1 VAVSATAESMVRF
14 ALVVSEPVAVS
25 ATAELMVRV
34 ASVVSEPV
42 AVSAT
47 SFWYV
52 LAPDPLIAE
61 NGAVENGSKPNTLLP
76 YMSCA
81 VVRFET
87 CDVVRTSGIVMGIS
101 SKGTFS
107 CRFTH
112 PCPMYQ
118 RHVPGSVGFGVRI
131 CHAPDAHMTSWFS
144 GTSVGGEGAGCQ
156 PSVPSVSVL
165 GIDPFFVQYCMV

>member
-14 ALVVSEPVAVS
+14 ALVVSVPVAVS
-25 ATAELMVRV
+25 ATAELIVRIASV
-34 ASVVSEPV
+34 ASVPV

-87 CDVVRTSGIVMGIS
+87 WDVVRTSGIVMGIS
-101 SKGTFS
+101 SEGDVCQALSTQVLPS
-107 CRFTH
+107 C
-112 PCPMYQ
+112 
-118 RHVPGSVGFGVRI
+118 
-131 CHAPDAHMTSWFS
+131 
-144 GTSVGGEGAGCQ
+144 CQ
-156 PSVPSVSVL
+156 
-165 GIDPFFVQYCMV
+165 FH